1 MPVNGLERLRIMHDY
16 LNQDSL
22 EKFAMKSFKDVV
34 ESGLTPKN
42 FITPTSFD
50 FRAKDYYKIGD
61 MFATTNFLVISAP
74 EISDEML
81 ADILNMEDALSVTM
95 HIDTL
100 NQTEAMKYIK
110 GKLSDINK
118 MKIEEQK
125 KAIRSGYDMDII
137 PPDIETYSEEAHGLL
152 KEMQSRNERLFK
164 VTFLITSF
172 NENLQKM
179 KDFRFKVKISIALA
193 KAGWY
198 NDSAMVNVKVEK
210 IYGDSKFKINT
221 IEAKIGSTGS
231 WVDIT
236 DDKAIEIT
244 ENCTVYVKVTD
255 MNGQEYEK
263 NRFIKCFD
271 TVPPTLN
278 AAVSEGL
285 LTVLTY
291 DTESGVK
298 NIYINEYSF
307 DPDENGVVSV
317 RLQKFDSTYQYFYI
331 YAIDNAGNSSTVYT
345 VNNPYYKDKTTEEG
359 SSEENTEDPADS
371 LPDNGSA
378 TVTNP
383 STGAVTSVTDEAGKD
398 ISKTVNKKQFYTR
411 EIYLRYLVRK

>member
-1 MPVNGLERLRIMHDY
+1 MLKKLIFSFALVGILLGGFKGY
-16 LNQDSL
+16 TVYAQD
-22 EKFAMKSFKDVV
+22 D
-34 ESGLTPKN
+34 SGSEVT
-42 FITPTSFD
+42 TETTTE
-50 FRAKDYYKIGD
+50 
-61 MFATTNFLVISAP
+61 ATTGATTES
-74 EISDEML
+74 
-81 ADILNMEDALSVTM
+81 T
-95 HIDTL
+95 
-100 NQTEAMKYIK
+100 QTTPSTKDPNSSETTSEVVVSNDNKY
-110 GKLSDINK
+110 
-118 MKIEEQK
+118 
-125 KAIRSGYDMDII
+125 
-137 PPDIETYSEEAHGLL
+137 
-152 KEMQSRNERLFK
+152 
-164 VTFLITSF
+164 
-172 NENLQKM
+172 
-179 KDFRFKVKISIALA
+179 KVKISIALA

-298 NIYINEYSF
+298 KNIY
-307 DPDENGVVSV
+307 
-317 RLQKFDSTYQYFYI
+317 Q
-331 YAIDNAGNSSTVYT
+331 
-345 VNNPYYKDKTTEEG
+345 
-359 SSEENTEDPADS
+359 
-371 LPDNGSA
+371 
-378 TVTNP
+378 
-383 STGAVTSVTDEAGKD
+383 
-398 ISKTVNKKQFYTR
+398 
-411 EIYLRYLVRK
+411 